1 MVLKNDNEEM
11 FHSNAK
17 TIVRLLT
24 KKTRKLNICHINSQ
38 SLMKKIDEFRD
49 MFDKS
54 GIDIICV
61 SETWFNCNTSYSSC
75 ILNGFKLML
84 ADRRSRRGGVAIYVK
99 SCISTKFICKSDDS
113 EIEYLFIEL
122 SSGQGKVL
130 VGVVYRP
137 YSNILHLS

>member
-61 SETWFNCNTSYSSC
+61 SETWFNW
-75 ILNGFKLML
+75 L
-84 ADRRSRRGGVAIYVK
+84 A
-99 SCISTKFICKSDDS
+99 
-113 EIEYLFIEL
+113 
-122 SSGQGKVL
+122 
-130 VGVVYRP
+130 
-137 YSNILHLS
+137 